1 MRRRTLPARGE
12 YWYLDDGVEPTK
24 TTVPEL
30 RGILLQHGVR
40 YPASAKEPALV
51 ELFTVDRDA
60 SDARNPTIPD

>member
-1 MRRRTLPARGE
+1 
-12 YWYLDDGVEPTK
+12 
-24 TTVPEL
+24 VPEL